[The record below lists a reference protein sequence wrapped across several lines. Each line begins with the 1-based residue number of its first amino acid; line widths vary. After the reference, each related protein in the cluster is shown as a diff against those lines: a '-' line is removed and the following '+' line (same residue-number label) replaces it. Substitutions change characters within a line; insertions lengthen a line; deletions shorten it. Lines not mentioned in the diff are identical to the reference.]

1 MVPFLLCYTFY
12 ILHVPP
18 NHCLLD
24 NSEMNQL
31 VVIKA
36 TKNIAFRATVVAI
49 VFYMHLSCIFQ
60 L

>member
-12 ILHVPP
+12 ILHVPS
-18 NHCLLD
+18 NRCLLN

-36 TKNIAFRATVVAI
+36 TKNVANKAIAPI
-49 VFYMHLSCIFQ
+49 FYFSVMILF
-60 L
+60 